1 MEKWWSEF
9 ALAKVEQGFLY
20 DVLELIGPLP
30 FASIAMMVLCLLFTL
45 IYCKSKFGF
54 FRFLA
59 SATGLFS
66 AWDAVCW
73 PFLQEGILDENA
85 LIVTV
90 AFLCVAICLIIF
102 VSTMWVC
109 HRTAKVKKVT
119 KRLHM
124 LGNDDPQRQALE
136 TKLQEAKASKVPLLL
151 ITAFML
157 ALIPAWFVEWPLAVV
172 AVVCAI
178 FAHKNVTMKVA
189 AWVMTIALTG
199 ALLYSLVMSQDEFT
213 AVFALAKLP
222 CALLLF
228 IHCLRTHVTRKP
240 DSAVAQ
246 TMVLPASQAVQAPT
260 VIYVQQPVA
269 EVVQPVD
276 ATETEQAV
284 RSEQNATA
292 PVVVPQLPQVV
303 QQQSEVKNNVPVEN
317 KKPSGKKVKRWPW
330 LLIMAAV
337 FAVVSSQ
344 NMMLLFLSLPAVALA
359 FLAGKSASA
368 RNAAAVLNAMAFVVS
383 ISRLHAA
390 SLYGAPLPIILAVMS
405 IAGCVCLLI
414 HFKAEYAAMPEAFGN
429 WCTKQRE
436 AQEIRRQKKAEQALA
451 MAKSGYAVIKPV
463 ETSAFFTNCGKKFKV
478 IAKVMCYLGFVGSAI
493 CGIAMMV
500 NGDDWILVGLI
511 IAVFG
516 GIAVWLVSL
525 IPYAIG
531 TVVENSE
538 IQTNIALRQL
548 KEDTKE

>member
-1 MEKWWSEF
+1 MEKWWSDF
-9 ALAKVEQGFLY
+9 ALSRVGEGILH
-20 DVLELIGPLP
+20 DLLELIGPLP

-45 IYCKSKFGF
+45 IYCKSKVGF

-59 SATGLFS
+59 SVTGLFS
-66 AWDAVCW
+66 VWNAVCW
-73 PFLQEGILDENA
+73 PFLQDPILDGNA

-90 AFLCVAICLIIF
+90 AFLCVAVCLILYI
-102 VSTMWVC
+102 VAMWYC
-109 HRTAKVKKVT
+109 RRMAKVKKLG
-119 KRLHM
+119 KC
-124 LGNDDPQRQALE
+124 LGNTATDDVQRQEME
-136 TKLQEAKASKVPLLL
+136 TELKTAKAAKLPLLL
-151 ITAFML
+151 ITVFVL
-157 ALIPAWFVEWPLAVV
+157 ALIPAWFVEWPLAVI

-178 FAHKNVTMKVA
+178 FAHKNMTMKAA

-199 ALLYSLVMSQDEFT
+199 ALVYSLVTSRDDFT
-213 AVFALAKLP
+213 IMFALAKLP

-228 IHCLRTHVTRKP
+228 IHCARTHVVRKP
-240 DSAVAQ
+240 EPAMVPVQVIAAAQ
-246 TMVLPASQAVQAPT
+246 PVQAPT

-269 EVVQPVD
+269 EAVQPAA
-276 ATETEQAV
+276 ATADEQAV
-284 RSEQNATA
+284 RSEQPATA
-292 PVVVPQLPQVV
+292 PAVMTQAPQAV
-303 QQQSEVKNNVPVEN
+303 QQQSVSQNAAPVEN
-317 KKPSGKKVKRWPW
+317 KVSLGEKLKRWPW

-344 NMMLLFLSLPAVALA
+344 NMMLMFLSLPAVGLA

-368 RNAAAVLNAMAFVVS
+368 RNAAALLNAMAFVVS
-383 ISRLHAA
+383 ISRLHVA
-390 SLYGAPLPIILAVMS
+390 SLYGAPLPILLAVMS
-405 IAGCVCLLI
+405 VAGCVCLLI
-414 HFKAEYAAMPEAFGN
+414 YFKSEYAAMPEAFGN
-429 WCTKQRE
+429 WCNKQRE
-436 AQEIRRQKKAEQALA
+436 MQETRRQKKVEQALA
-451 MAKSGYAVIKPV
+451 MAQSGYAVIKPV

-500 NGDDWILVGLI
+500 NGDDWIAIGLI

-516 GIAVWLVSL
+516 GVVVWLVSL

-531 TVVENSE
+531 TIVENSE